1 MTRPLRRVAVTA
13 VAAVT
18 AVLASD
24 LPLHGFGIV
33 MVVVLAGLDILLLQA
48 TGWLTFRRGSA
59 LDERQTALRDRAYRR
74 GFRLIGLAVLLLWL
88 VWFVSYVL
96 VAQGATVSA
105 GAGIDSGIAGR
116 VLVVVAELLTMM
128 ATCVV
133 AWRED
138 GSPESDGVAAAAG
151 QGLHGRWMAWLL
163 LPVIVAA
170 WLLAVAWGPPQSVA
184 RGSISFSGG
193 GPASGW
199 TCHEFGGG
207 TMIGA
212 DFGAT
217 VGLRAYV
224 CWNGT
229 DAFVWGDPALPPPA
243 SLNHY
248 FKPFTAVEFDSAN
261 TLETGCGLDNVSDF
275 AAVRQTTCAER
286 IDAGGTMHYTVSARV
301 APLPFGIASRE
312 VTLDLMVTRNGKVL
326 EGQGFEQP

>member
-1 MTRPLRRVAVTA
+1 MTRSLRRVAVVA

-18 AVLASD
+18 AVLASA

-33 MVVVLAGLDILLLQA
+33 VVVVLAGLDILLLQA
-48 TGWLTFRRGSA
+48 TGWLAFRRGSA

-74 GFRLIGLAVLLLWL
+74 GFRLIGLAVLLLGL
-88 VWFVSYVL
+88 VWFVSYVF
-96 VAQGATVSA
+96 VAQDATVSA

-116 VLVVVAELLTMM
+116 VLVVAAELVTMM

-138 GSPESDGVAAAAG
+138 GSPESDGVAAGAG
-151 QGLHGRWMAWLL
+151 QGRNGQWVAWLL
-163 LPVIVAA
+163 LPAIVAA

-184 RGSISFSGG
+184 RGSISIIGG

-212 DFGAT
+212 EFGAT

-224 CWNGT
+224 CWDGT
-229 DAFVWGDPALPPPA
+229 DAFVWGDPAVPPPA

-248 FKPFTAVEFDSAN
+248 FKPFTALEFDGAN
-261 TLETGCGLDNVSDF
+261 TLETGCGMDNLSDF
-275 AAVRQTTCAER
+275 ASVGATTCTER

-301 APLPFGIASRE
+301 SPLPFGIASRE
-312 VTLDLMVTRNGKVL
+312 VSVALVVTRTGKVL
-326 EGQGFEQP
+326 EQP

>member
-1 MTRPLRRVAVTA
+1 MTRAARQVVVMAVVAVTA
-13 VAAVT
+13 L
-18 AVLASD
+18 LASA
-24 LPLHGFGIV
+24 LPLHGFGILV
-33 MVVVLAGLDILLLQA
+33 VVVLAGLDLVLLQA
-48 TGWLTFRRGSA
+48 TGWLAFRRSAA

-88 VWFVSYVL
+88 VWFLSYVL
-96 VAQGATVSA
+96 VTQGATVSA

-116 VLVVVAELLTMM
+116 VLVVVAELLTMT

-138 GSPESDGVAAAAG
+138 GSPESDGVAARP
-151 QGLHGRWMAWLL
+151 GRWRHRRRVAWLL
-163 LPVIVAA
+163 LPAIVAA

-184 RGSISFSGG
+184 RGSISVSGGG

-199 TCHEFGGG
+199 ACHEFGGG
-207 TMIGA
+207 TMVGA
-212 DFGAT
+212 DFGAI

-243 SLNHY
+243 GLNRY
-248 FKPFTAVEFDSAN
+248 FKPFTALAFDAAQPF
-261 TLETGCGLDNVSDF
+261 ETGCGLDNVGDF
-275 AAVRQTTCAER
+275 AAVGQTTCSER

-301 APLPFGIASRE
+301 SPLPFGIASRE
-312 VTLDLMVTRNGKVL
+312 VSIELVVTRAGKVL
-326 EGQGFEQP
+326 EQP